1 VQTGAQSE
9 TDEERR
15 PAVILAIYSWDM
27 LLALL
32 ALLAALAA
40 FAGQATVG
48 SRTVN
53 VTIGEQVLAAVSA
66 ASLAALL
73 IILAT
78 LLTRR
83 QRWVRQGQIIT
94 FATAIVLGAAS
105 LLVAALLPGQ
115 GLQPVSALTSLL
127 LLLLDAIAIVALT
140 GQRVIAWYNAGVTMP
155 RYISATIGFWA
166 ASSVALIVL
175 QALR

>member
-1 VQTGAQSE
+1 MQANAQSE
-9 TDEERR
+9 TDEDKR

-27 LLALL
+27 LLAIL

-40 FAGQATVG
+40 FAGQAMVG

-53 VTIGEQVLAAVSA
+53 VTVGEQVLAAVSA

-83 QRWVRQGQIIT
+83 QRWIRRAQITT
-94 FATAIVLGAAS
+94 FATAIALGAAS
-105 LLVAALLPGQ
+105 LVVALLPGQ
-115 GLQPVSALTSLL
+115 GLQAVSALTSLL

-140 GQRVIAWYNAGVTMP
+140 GQRVVAWYNAGVAMP

-166 ASSVALIVL
+166 ASSAVLIVI

>member
-1 VQTGAQSE
+1 MQAKAQRE
-9 TDEERR
+9 TDEETR

-27 LLALL
+27 LLAIL

-40 FAGQATVG
+40 FAGEATVG

-53 VTIGEQVLAAVSA
+53 VTIGEQILAAVSA

-83 QRWVRQGQIIT
+83 QRWIRRAQITT
-94 FATAIVLGAAS
+94 FATAIALGAAS
-105 LLVAALLPGQ
+105 VAVALLPGQ
-115 GLQPVSALTSLL
+115 GLQAVSALTSLL

-140 GQRVIAWYNAGVTMP
+140 GQRVVAWYNAGVAMP

-166 ASSVALIVL
+166 ASSAVLIVI

>member
-1 VQTGAQSE
+1 MQTKATSHA
-9 TDEERR
+9 DEEQR
-15 PAVILAIYSWDM
+15 PAVILAIYTWDM

-40 FAGQATVG
+40 FAGEATVG
-48 SRTVN
+48 DRTVN
-53 VTIGEQVLAAVSA
+53 VTLGEQILAAVSA
-66 ASLAALL
+66 ASLAGLL

-83 QRWVRQGQIIT
+83 QRWVRRAQIVT

-105 LLVAALLPGQ
+105 LLLAALLPGQ
-115 GLQPVSALTSLL
+115 GLQAVSALTSLL
-127 LLLLDAIAIVALT
+127 LLLLDTIAIVALT
-140 GQRVIAWYNAGVTMP
+140 GQRVVGWYNAGVAMP
-155 RYISATIGFWA
+155 RYISATIAFWA
-166 ASSVALIVL
+166 ASSVVLIVL